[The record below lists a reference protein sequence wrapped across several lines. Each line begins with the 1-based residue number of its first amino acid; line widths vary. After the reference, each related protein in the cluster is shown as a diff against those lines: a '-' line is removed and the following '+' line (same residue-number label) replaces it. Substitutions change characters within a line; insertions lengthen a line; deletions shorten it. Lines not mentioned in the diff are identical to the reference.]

1 MLTTVERD
9 MHSSHMRQRRKLNKP
24 RRCSMEQ
31 LSVDKKSRLMLPGQ
45 EELEHQE
52 ELAVEVPEVVDVEDQ
67 EDQEARV
74 EVLEEDMATGEVEVD
89 MEERE
94 VAADMVAVE
103 VVIGK
108 EVMEE
113 VQSATIGVEVASV
126 VEVVDMA
133 VVVMDVEAVAAA
145 MVVAMKEDAEEVKEH
160 STARVSRQPAI
171 RDPNAL
177 CSLAPWLTGTLS
189 SFSQVGVGPHWW
201 FPGIR

>member
-171 RDPNAL
+171 RDPNEL
-177 CSLAPWLTGTLS
+177 CSLAPWLPG
-189 SFSQVGVGPHWW
+189 SQEH
-201 FPGIR
+201 